1 MLQSVLD
8 CVALSLPSWLWSN
21 QSSIAL
27 IAPYCVKFFDWDE
40 AFQAKTLYDP
50 LFVLQ
55 QFVHVRSFVLCSVF
69 FWWGWGKKPRVIKDL
84 RTPDV
89 GGFAWLWSWDVLRN
103 FVVRGLLLYPVWLGN
118 TLCVPVCWVYT
129 SFSRQ
134 EHSFSDK
141 SLETT
146 IFDAKSRKAW
156 TLRMDNGF
164 NMIYQCWQNLSC
176 WKRRQSG
183 T

>member
-118 TLCVPVCWVYT
+118 TFCVFVCWVDT
-129 SFSRQ
+129 SFSCQ

-141 SLETT
+141 AQKQQFSLQNHM
-146 IFDAKSRKAW
+146 RHGLRGW
-156 TLRMDNGF
+156 TMD
-164 NMIYQCWQNLSC
+164 LP
-176 WKRRQSG
+176 
-183 T
+183 